1 MGVRSGLEL
10 LHGPRVRQTHGLGEP
25 LPVRYNRKLSPI
37 FARLLHWFCG
47 VRGGFLSPF
56 PHARARVYRTVV
68 EHNDV
73 PRSFK
78 MAVQQN
84 KKSPSKRGMHR
95 SHNAL
100 TTPGTAIEATTGE
113 VHLRHHISPT
123 GFYRGR
129 KVLKTKA
136 DA

>member
-1 MGVRSGLEL
+1 VGFSQGTAAFLR
-10 LHGPRVRQTHGLGEP
+10 RQPFQGA
-25 LPVRYNRKLSPI
+25 VSI
-37 FARLLHWFCG
+37 
-47 VRGGFLSPF
+47 GGACCLIQEN
-56 PHARARVYRTVV
+56 T
-68 EHNDV
+68 
-73 PRSFK
+73 

-100 TTPGTAIEATTGE
+100 VTPGTAIEPTTGE
-113 VHLRHHISPT
+113 VHLRHHISPN

-129 KVLKTKA
+129 KVLKSKA